1 MNTPARASLPVIKR
15 LPKYY
20 RYLRSLQVD
29 GINSISSR
37 ELAAQMGTTASQVRQ
52 DFNCIGDVNG
62 RQGIG
67 YSVENLLSILE
78 HLLFGN
84 GDLLPTILIGCG
96 RLGKAVSRFI
106 TTDTNGYKL
115 IAAFDNSADEVGK
128 EISGVQILNIDELEA
143 FCAEHHP
150 EVAVLCLPRSGA
162 EELSSRL
169 VSLGI
174 QGFWNF
180 SHYDLSISYP
190 DVVVENVHLGDSL
203 MSLGYRLI
211 AAFDVAQSEV
221 GKEISGIQIR
231 HIDELESFCAEHHPK
246 VAVLCVPR
254 DGAEQVSGR
263 LVDLGIEGFW
273 NFSHYDLSVPYPD
286 VVVENV
292 HLGDSLM
299 SLGYRLRNQ
308 D

>member
-1 MNTPARASLPVIKR
+1 MNTPAKASLPVIKR

-20 RYLRSLQVD
+20 RYLRSLQED

-78 HLLFGN
+78 SLLFGN
-84 GDLLPTILIGCG
+84 GDRLPTILIGCG

-115 IAAFDNSADEVGK
+115 IAAFDNAPDEVGK
-128 EISGVQILNIDELEA
+128 EINGIQILHIDQLEE
-143 FCAEHHP
+143 FCTEHHP
-150 EVAVLCLPRSGA
+150 EVAVLCLTRSGA

-180 SHYDLSISYP
+180 SHYDLSIPYP
-190 DVVVENVHLGDSL
+190 EVVVENVHLGDSL
-203 MSLGYRLI
+203 MSLGYR
-211 AAFDVAQSEV
+211 V
-221 GKEISGIQIR
+221 
-231 HIDELESFCAEHHPK
+231 
-246 VAVLCVPR
+246 
-254 DGAEQVSGR
+254 
-263 LVDLGIEGFW
+263 
-273 NFSHYDLSVPYPD
+273 
-286 VVVENV
+286 
-292 HLGDSLM
+292 
-299 SLGYRLRNQ
+299 RN